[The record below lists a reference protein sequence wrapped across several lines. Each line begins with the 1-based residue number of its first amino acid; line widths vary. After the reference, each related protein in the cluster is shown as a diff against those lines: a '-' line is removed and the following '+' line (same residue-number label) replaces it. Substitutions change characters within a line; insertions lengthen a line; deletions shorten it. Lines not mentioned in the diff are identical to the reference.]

1 MDHLLVFLYFL
12 RSSNI
17 SPNVVNALVS
27 FKEYLD
33 TRKLLCEV
41 LSLTLL
47 PNHSVIFE
55 KSLKNGYGWEW
66 SDLFF
71 LLLNKCCCKT
81 LAMEYYAR

>member
-41 LSLTLL
+41 LRLTLL
-47 PNHSVIFE
+47 PNQICDLRKEFE
-55 KSLKNGYGWEW
+55 KWIRMGVVRLV
-66 SDLFF
+66 F

-81 LAMEYYAR
+81 LAMEY